1 MFPEFIEGA
10 RLQSQAM
17 DQHDDLGSA
26 VIGLL
31 SLQGKGVIHKLFEQ
45 KYHLVLAQISGPDT
59 ETVILKL

>member
-1 MFPEFIEGA
+1 
-10 RLQSQAM
+10 M